1 MELSD
6 LVGKYGTQLKEKINN
21 IYDNNKRKILIGTLG
36 SSLLLNSGCLTT
48 ALVGGAAGGL
58 PGAIV
63 GSLAGDAAVYGKERR
78 ERDEE
83 NEENLEI
90 YETRFWGERKP
101 NAYFRIRAPPLD
113 GSPMYL
119 DVDKNGILDKIH
131 IDINSEE
138 KVKRLGKL
146 KINDK
151 RSKVYVEY
159 GKPDGTFEKPIYFAN
174 TRGKTWSELN
184 IFS

>member
-6 LVGKYGTQLKEKINN
+6 LVGKYGTQVKEKISDV
-21 IYDNNKRKILIGTLG
+21 YDNHKRKILIGTLG

-63 GSLAGDAAVYGKERR
+63 GSLAGDAVTHKKEESNDQINLKTFTVFGKPCVA
-78 ERDEE
+78 
-83 NEENLEI
+83 
-90 YETRFWGERKP
+90 FK
-101 NAYFRIRAPPLD
+101 IRAPPED
-113 GSPMYL
+113 GSCMDI
-119 DVDKNGILDKIH
+119 DVDKDGILDKIH
-131 IDINSEE
+131 LDITSA
-138 KVKRLGKL
+138 KKRMGRTKEYDL
-146 KINDK
+146 
-151 RSKVYVEY
+151 YVEY

>member
-48 ALVGGAAGGL
+48 ALLGGVAGGL

-119 DVDKNGILDKIH
+119 DVDKNGILDKIYL
-131 IDINSEE
+131 DITSA
-138 KVKRLGKL
+138 KKIIGGKKYKL
-146 KINDK
+146 
-151 RSKVYVEY
+151 YVEY

>member
-21 IYDNNKRKILIGTLG
+21 IYDNNKRKILIGTLR

-48 ALVGGAAGGL
+48 ALLGGVAGGL

-63 GSLAGDAAVYGKERR
+63 GSLAGDALTYKKE
-78 ERDEE
+78 ES
-83 NEENLEI
+83 NEENKENLVIHER
-90 YETRFWGERKP
+90 RFWRKRKP
-101 NAYFRIRAPPLD
+101 MAWFRIRAPPLD

-119 DVDKNGILDKIH
+119 DVDKNGILDKIYL
-131 IDINSEE
+131 DITSA
-138 KVKRLGKL
+138 KKRMGRTKEYDL
-146 KINDK
+146 
-151 RSKVYVEY
+151 YVEY